1 LPKEVLEKNRF
12 SVVICCIIHDKLIR
26 KISAF
31 NFCIGSNYIIYCH
44 NWVVQEGK
52 RVRMKELERKLLS
65 ELLKNSRRSDR
76 ELAKAIG
83 VSQPTTT
90 RLRTKLEKEGYIK
103 EYTIIPNFNK
113 IGYSIM
119 AMNFIKLDPKVTD
132 REVEVF
138 KKSHPEAMGKNP
150 FGLVLI
156 HRGIGLGYDTVI
168 VSFHQDYASYDAFRN
183 HTKRNM
189 GESIIEMN
197 TFLINIEENNTLPPT
212 FSFLSRHMLN
222 PDDKTK
228 K

>member
-1 LPKEVLEKNRF
+1 
-12 SVVICCIIHDKLIR
+12 
-26 KISAF
+26 
-31 NFCIGSNYIIYCH
+31 
-44 NWVVQEGK
+44 
-52 RVRMKELERKLLS
+52 MKKLERKLLS

-103 EYTIIPNFNK
+103 EYTIIPSFNK

-119 AMNFIKLDPKVTD
+119 AMNFIKLNPKITDPH
-132 REVEVF
+132 VEGF
-138 KKSHPEAMGKNP
+138 RTTHPGTMGKNP

-156 HRGIGLGYDTVI
+156 HRGIGLGYDAVI
-168 VSFHQDYASYDAFRN
+168 VSFHQDYASYDAFRK

-189 GESIIEMN
+189 GDSITEMN
-197 TFLINIEENNTLPPT
+197 TFLVNIEENNTMPPT

-222 PDDKTK
+222 PDDKNRE
-228 K
+228 